1 MSSSRSLVT
10 SDAIT
15 RDEAARILSVHVGTV
30 DRLIRRG
37 VLTRGRKYANAF
49 GMSSLDR
56 STITNIENGR
66 RQRVGVDELLVLALA
81 LGVAPVHLLVPLG
94 EEWYAI
100 APEHATGTSRVR
112 QWVRGN
118 FPVVGV
124 PLAADPVAR
133 AADRETYL
141 AQRPEQEW
149 TPPPVPTP
157 EEEEARK
164 RERIRELLEAEE
176 AGLVTIIRHPS
187 GAWAVVPTGEV
198 IVKATD
204 DVEC

>member
-1 MSSSRSLVT
+1 MTQDGEELQATTPTKAV
-10 SDAIT
+10 
-15 RDEAARILSVHVGTV
+15 ARRVRQVRN
-30 DRLIRRG
+30 DRGWSAQELAQRCAT
-37 VLTRGRKYANAF
+37 L
-49 GMSSLDR
+49 GMISLDR
-56 STITNIENGR
+56 STVTNIENGR

-81 LGVAPVHLLVPLG
+81 LGVAPVHLLVPLS

-112 QWVRGN
+112 QWVRGS

-124 PLAADPVAR
+124 PLADDPVAR

-187 GAWAVVPTGEV
+187 GSWAVVPTGEV